1 MLGRIWDLADK
12 HYYIFVAQPDV
23 KFQWKIVSQ
32 EEKILA
38 YERYYLK
45 DYDMTI
51 TDILGKGKLS
61 QTKRWIENYTYTKNK
76 LSRYYMC
83 KQLIKLF
90 VTQTNVA
97 NIIVSEYNE
106 GEGKDVLTAKK
117 LKNGSLK
124 EIFDAFS
131 EIPLITKE
139 EYDEIKNKEEYNR
152 TNDECKYMDKFWWL
166 KCIDFDNQPS
176 DYVMSINEFE
186 WII

>member
-1 MLGRIWDLADK
+1 
-12 HYYIFVAQPDV
+12 
-23 KFQWKIVSQ
+23 
-32 EEKILA
+32 
-38 YERYYLK
+38 
-45 DYDMTI
+45 
-51 TDILGKGKLS
+51 
-61 QTKRWIENYTYTKNK
+61 
-76 LSRYYMC
+76 MC

-152 TNDECKYMDKFWWL
+152 TNDECKYMDKF
-166 KCIDFDNQPS
+166 
-176 DYVMSINEFE
+176 
-186 WII
+186 